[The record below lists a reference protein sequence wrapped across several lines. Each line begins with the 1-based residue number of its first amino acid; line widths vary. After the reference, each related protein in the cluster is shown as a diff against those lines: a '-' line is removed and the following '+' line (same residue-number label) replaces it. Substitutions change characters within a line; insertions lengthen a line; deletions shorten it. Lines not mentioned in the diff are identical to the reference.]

1 MNNRENNVSEIIT
14 IVLKITAF
22 NYKNGEIEK
31 DIIPFLEKIHKK
43 EEISKETIN
52 YFNDNMSNYAKLY
65 YGLKSTLP
73 KSENYLTVFLKEFI
87 LLKSL
92 ILSKDKLNFTNF
104 KEIANTTFNKTNLK
118 FFVTKEFAKIERDF
132 DSYKYIINDLL
143 TLETDIDIII
153 KKICGQLNIN
163 FSTLFKN
170 ASNKSTV
177 DDIEEKSLKT
187 TISNLEKKIIYLEKN
202 NMELTRQLVN
212 NDMINLKDFFNK
224 IDDENLDFPLSNLY
238 LANTNNIDYDI
249 KKLKSYLNNFFL
261 ALEKN
266 EIRPVNTELLGNK
279 VNIKEEKIFSEY
291 RINGKLSKSS
301 GKFIYP
307 GWQFKNTT
315 LLLPLVT
322 QDKGDTI
329 DE

>member
-1 MNNRENNVSEIIT
+1 MNDKENNVSEINT

-22 NYKNGEIEK
+22 NYRTGEIEK
-31 DIIPFLEKIHKK
+31 DIIPFWKKIHKNG
-43 EEISKETIN
+43 EISKEIIN
-52 YFNDNMSNYAKLY
+52 YFNDNMSNYTKLY

-73 KSENYLTVFLKEFI
+73 RSENYLTVFLKEFI
-87 LLKSL
+87 LIKSL
-92 ILSKDKLNFTNF
+92 ILSKDKLSFSNF
-104 KEIANTTFNKTNLK
+104 KEIANITFNKTNLK

-132 DSYKYIINDLL
+132 DSYKPIVNDLL
-143 TLETDIDIII
+143 TLEADIDIII

-163 FSTLFKN
+163 FSILFN
-170 ASNKSTV
+170 NTPSESTV
-177 DDIEEKSLKT
+177 DDIEDKSLKN

-202 NMELTRQLVN
+202 NLELTRQLVN
-212 NDMINLKDFFNK
+212 NDMVNLKDFFNK
-224 IDDENLDFPLSNLY
+224 IDDENLDFPFSNLY
-238 LANTNNIDYDI
+238 LANIDNLDYDI

-266 EIRPVNTELLGNK
+266 EIRPVNIELLGNK
-279 VNIKEEKIFSEY
+279 VNIKEEKIFSDY